1 MTSTPSTTTPAD
13 ALSSGLRRTE
23 VQHRTSSIPG
33 RDIVQVRTE
42 IPDGVASGWHTH
54 PGEEVG
60 YIVEGTVRMEVAGE
74 EPLLLPAGTGFL
86 IPPGTPHDA
95 HDLGPGTG
103 VMLST
108 YLVDPEAPLSTFVD
122 APAGAAGA
130 GAAAG

>member
-1 MTSTPSTTTPAD
+1 MTDTQTTSAPD
-13 ALSSGLRRTE
+13 ALASGLRRTE

-42 IPDGVASGWHTH
+42 IPVGVASGWHTH
-54 PGEEVG
+54 PGEEIG
-60 YIVEGTVRMEVAGE
+60 YIVEGTVSMEIAGSDT
-74 EPLLLPAGTGFL
+74 LLLHAGDGFL

-108 YLVDPEAPLSTFVD
+108 YLVDPGKPLSSFVD
-122 APAGAAGA
+122 APAGSAAHA
-130 GAAAG
+130 G

>member
-1 MTSTPSTTTPAD
+1 MSTTPTSTD

-60 YIVEGTVRMEVAGE
+60 YIVEGTVRMEVAGQE
-74 EPLLLPAGTGFL
+74 ALLLHAGSGFL
-86 IPPGTPHDA
+86 IPPQTPHNA

-108 YLVDPEAPLSTFVD
+108 YLVDPTQPLSSFVD
-122 APAGAAGA
+122 APTGPGDR
-130 GAAAG
+130 G

>member
-1 MTSTPSTTTPAD
+1 MSTTPSTNPARPAD
-13 ALSSGLRRTE
+13 ALASGLRRTE

-54 PGEEVG
+54 PGEEIG

-74 EPLLLPAGTGFL
+74 EALLLPAGTGFL
-86 IPPGTPHDA
+86 IPPGTPHNA

-108 YLVDPEAPLSTFVD
+108 YLVDPQAPLSTFVD
-122 APAGAAGA
+122 APTDAEGDG
-130 GAAAG
+130 G